1 MKAARSH
8 EYGGPEV
15 LNLEDVDTPEI
26 SAEQILVA
34 VRAAGVNPVDTY
46 IRSGTNNYSAKFPHT
61 PGMDGAGEVMA
72 VGADVS
78 GFAPGDRVYFTRT
91 STGSAAEYAVCA
103 PASTYPLPD
112 AVSFT
117 EGACLGVPATTA
129 HRALFGR
136 ANAQAGETVLIHG
149 ATGAVGTIAVQ
160 LAQAAGLTVV
170 ATAGTAEGEALLKDL
185 GVATVL
191 NHRSDDYLKP
201 WQSLDAGFDLIV
213 EMLADVNLDKDLKA
227 LGRKGR
233 VIVVGSRGKVEIT
246 PRDLMARDA
255 AVMGMAVMNV
265 APAELQQIA
274 RSLYPL
280 LQGGL
285 VKPVVRKAYPLGEVG
300 KAHEAVLESG
310 AAGNFVIDLS
320 L

>member
-1 MKAARSH
+1 MKAVRSH
-8 EYGGPEV
+8 QHGGPEV
-15 LNLEDVDTPEI
+15 LNLETVETPDI

-34 VRAAGVNPVDTY
+34 VKAAGVNPVDTY
-46 IRSGTNNYSAKFPHT
+46 IRSGTNGYTASFPHT
-61 PGMDGAGEVMA
+61 PGMDGAGEVVA
-72 VGADVS
+72 VGDAVS
-78 GFAPGDRVYFTRT
+78 GFAVGDRVYFTRT

-112 AVSFT
+112 AVSFV
-117 EGACLGVPATTA
+117 EGACLGIPATTA

-136 ANAQAGETVLIHG
+136 ADARAGETVLVHG
-149 ATGAVGTIAVQ
+149 GTGAVGTIAVQ
-160 LAQAAGLTVV
+160 LARAAGLTVV
-170 ATAGTAEGEALLKDL
+170 ATAGTAEGEALLRKL
-185 GVATVL
+185 GVDTVL
-191 NHRSDDYLKP
+191 NHHSDDYLKP
-201 WQSLDAGFDLIV
+201 WQSPDAGFDVIV
-213 EMLADVNLDKDLKA
+213 EMLADVNLDRDLKA
-227 LGRKGR
+227 LGRQGR
-233 VIVVGSRGKVEIT
+233 VIVVGSRGNVEIT

-265 APAELQQIA
+265 TPLQLQQIA

-285 VKPVVRKAYPLGEVG
+285 VQPVVRQTYALDEVG

-310 AAGNFVIDLS
+310 AAGNYIIDLS